1 MPSLKDNRRYPRI
14 PVDWPAVMLKTGGA
28 SEVDLTDISLGGA
41 FIRSDKPL
49 IPKERSKLFI
59 NVPNRKTL
67 GVFFEVVWLKVDC
80 SVNTLPPCGMGIRF
94 YRVSRTDRQVL
105 RSFLARD

>member
-49 IPKERSKLFI
+49 IP
-59 NVPNRKTL
+59 
-67 GVFFEVVWLKVDC
+67 
-80 SVNTLPPCGMGIRF
+80 
-94 YRVSRTDRQVL
+94 
-105 RSFLARD
+105 